1 MIFCGLVRCSG
12 FVVWMVKFLDCMGCW
27 VVVFMDVMMDRC
39 LFVWLDWTGL
49 DWTGLSLYVDDCLHT
64 LFVGVWNEWILSCP
78 LLFCDFFVSL
88 MRSIR

>member
-49 DWTGLSLYVDDCLHT
+49 ASLSTLMIAYIPFSLVFGMNGFCLVPCFSAIFLSL
-64 LFVGVWNEWILSCP
+64 
-78 LLFCDFFVSL
+78 
-88 MRSIR
+88 